1 MTDQL
6 QANLR
11 QTLPAGQVKATPLP
25 GLPIA
30 LWLLDEASLSAPPLG
45 PEAMARVLAAPA
57 YWAFCWASGQALAA
71 HILANP
77 ESVRGARV
85 LDFGAGSGVVAIAA
99 ARAGAAEVWVCD
111 NDPMAL
117 AAAQANA
124 ALNQVSVNP
133 LSDLAEAPTNLDV
146 AFAADVLYDAENWP
160 LLDRLAGLAAQV
172 LVADSRVRDARVP
185 GFVAVGSASAR
196 TWPDLGEPEAF
207 NRVVL
212 FSAQGCPPAMR

>member
-11 QTLPAGQVKATPLP
+11 QTLPAGRLKITSLP

-30 LWLLDEASLSAPPLG
+30 LWLLDEASLSAPPLC
-45 PEAMARVLAAPA
+45 PEATARVLAAPA

-77 ESVRGARV
+77 DSVSGARV

-111 NDPMAL
+111 NDPLAL

-124 ALNQVSVNP
+124 ALNQVTLIPV
-133 LSDLAEAPTNLDV
+133 SDLAQAPAGLDV
-146 AFAADVLYDAENWP
+146 AFAADVLYDVENWP
-160 LLDRLAGLAAQV
+160 LLDRLGELATRV
-172 LVADSRVRDARVP
+172 TVADSRVRDAQVP
-185 GFVAVGSASAR
+185 GFDAVGTASAC

-207 NRVVL
+207 SRVV
-212 FSAQGCPPAMR
+212 FFRAQGCPSPLR